1 MIYDGDYFK
10 LKWYDIRLQEENPK
24 DRIQAK
30 DEGEIDLVEMYM
42 EVLDEDFPIDED
54 DEIQDMRFIN
64 EDSEIRI

>member
-42 EVLDEDFPIDED
+42 EVLDEDFPIHED

>member
-1 MIYDGDYFK
+1 MIYDGEYFK
-10 LKWYDIRLQEENPK
+10 LKWYDIKLQEENPK

-54 DEIQDMRFIN
+54 DEIQNMRFHN
-64 EDSEIRI
+64 EDTEIRI